1 MLLPGKPELVDD
13 GLDPLHPL
21 LVRDV
26 WVHAHHGLEDE
37 RLAHR
42 QRPDEEVVLL
52 HVPGHRRQRV
62 RRHRHAVGV
71 PRAGN
76 DLAWNDNS
84 ELKIIRRSLEIEGA
98 YIEPLQVVVGQRV
111 EEGCFPG
118 AGRAHQCHQLP
129 RLHVPA
135 SCKDVVLKT

>member
-1 MLLPGKPELVDD
+1 MHLPGEPELVDD

-26 WVHAHHGLEDE
+26 GVHAHHGLEDE

-62 RRHRHAVGV
+62 RGHRYAVGV

-76 DLAWNDNS
+76 DLARNDNL
-84 ELKIIRRSLEIEGA
+84 ELTIMWRSIEVENA
-98 YIEPLQVVVGQRV
+98 YI
-111 EEGCFPG
+111 
-118 AGRAHQCHQLP
+118 
-129 RLHVPA
+129 
-135 SCKDVVLKT
+135 